1 MRILMLIS
9 QRSLH
14 SKRQIADEENEERK
28 YMRQFTSDE
37 LRRTWKQ
44 FYIERG
50 HVDVGAVSLVSDGS
64 TGVLF
69 NVAGMQPLMPYLLGQ
84 KHPLG
89 TRLCN
94 VQGCVRTN
102 DIDSVGDKS
111 HVTFFEMM
119 GSWSLGDYF
128 KKERCQWSFEL
139 LTQVFG
145 FDADHLAATVFA
157 GDENAP
163 RDEEG
168 AQYRIASGFKKENIY
183 YLPAEDNWWGLEYG
197 PCGPDSEMF
206 YVADR
211 PDCGPNCGP
220 GCHCG
225 KYTELGNDVFMQ
237 YEKHHDGSLTPLKQ
251 KNVDTGWGLERILA
265 FLNGTRDVYQID
277 LFAPVIAYIEKA
289 SGTKYEQDEKL
300 TRSMRILADHIR
312 TSVMLIGDEAKLLP
326 SNAGAGYVLRRLI
339 RRAVRHGRVLNL
351 NAENLLK
358 IAEIY
363 IDDIYAESYPL
374 LKENKEFVITELQK
388 EINRFESTVENG
400 MKEFR
405 KILEQKKKAGNT
417 EIDGKSAFYLY
428 DTFGFPIELTVELAQ
443 EEGLQVDENGFA
455 EAMEEQKQKARDN
468 QNFSAKLAVE
478 NAGLY
483 ESLDASVVSEFVGY
497 DTLTAESSI
506 AAMNTGSEWKDSLLE
521 GEEGTIITLQTPF
534 YATMG
539 GQKGDFGVI
548 RTGQGVFD
556 VQDTIKLPGG
566 RIGHI
571 GKVVSGVMNK
581 GENASLSVSALNRGN
596 TCKNHTATHL
606 LQEALREVLGD
617 HVEQSGSYQD
627 GERTRFDFSHG
638 QAMTAEEIRKVEE
651 IVNDKI
657 AEDLI
662 VETKIMSL
670 DEAKK
675 TGAMALF
682 GEKYGDTVRVVMIG
696 DFSKELCGGTHV
708 GHTGE
713 IASFKILS
721 ESGVA
726 AGIRRI
732 EAITGR
738 NVTAYYQDM
747 EEKLNVVART
757 LKTSPASLVER
768 AEHLMAEMKALQS
781 ENESLKSKAAKDALG
796 DVSNQ
801 VKEIKDVKF
810 LSASVVGVD
819 MNGLRDL
826 GDQLKT
832 KIGEGVIVLISDCD
846 GKVNMVAMATEEA
859 ISKGAHAGNL
869 IKGIAALVG
878 GGGGGRPNMAQA
890 GGKNPAGIDA
900 AIAEASKVLESQ
912 LG

>member
-1 MRILMLIS
+1 
-9 QRSLH
+9 
-14 SKRQIADEENEERK
+14 
-28 YMRQFTSDE
+28 MRQFTSNE
-37 LRRTWKQ
+37 LRKTWKQ
-44 FYIERG
+44 FYIDRG

-139 LTQVFG
+139 LTEVFG

-211 PDCGPNCGP
+211 PDCGPDCGP

-265 FLNGTRDVYQID
+265 FLNGTRDVYRID

-326 SNAGAGYVLRRLI
+326 SNVGAGYVLRRLI
-339 RRAVRHGRVLNL
+339 RRAVRHGRVLGL
-351 NAENLLK
+351 NVDNLLE
-358 IAEIY
+358 IASIY

-374 LKENKEFVITELQK
+374 LKKNKEFVITELKK

-405 KILEQKKKAGNT
+405 KILDQKKKAGSA

-428 DTFGFPIELTVELAQ
+428 DTFGFPIELTVEMAG
-443 EEGLQVDENGFA
+443 EEGLTVDEDGFA
-455 EAMEEQKQKARDN
+455 KAMEEQKQKARDN
-468 QNFSAKLAVE
+468 QNFSAKLSTD
-478 NAGLY
+478 NAALY

-497 DTLTAESSI
+497 DTLTAESGI
-506 AAMNTGSEWKDSLLE
+506 AAMNNGSEWKDVLCE
-521 GEEGTIITLQTPF
+521 GEEGTIITLKTPF

-548 RTGQGVFD
+548 RTGNGTFE
-556 VQDTIKLPGG
+556 VQDTVKLPGG

-571 GKVVSGVMNK
+571 GKVVSGTVAK
-581 GENASLSVSALNRGN
+581 GETASLSVSALNRGN

-638 QAMTAEEIRKVEE
+638 QAMTAEEIKKVEE
-651 IVNDKI
+651 IVNEKI
-657 AEDLI
+657 AEDLP

-670 DEAKK
+670 EEARK

-682 GEKYGDTVRVVMIG
+682 GEKYGDTVRVVMVG

-747 EEKLNVVART
+747 EEKMNAVAKV
-757 LKTSPASLVER
+757 LKTTPASLLER
-768 AEHLMAEMKALQS
+768 SEHLMAEMKALQS

-801 VKEIKDVKF
+801 VSEVKGVK
-810 LSASVVGVD
+810 LLATSVSGVD

-859 ISKGAHAGNL
+859 IAKGAHAGNL

-890 GGKNPAGIDA
+890 GGKNPAGIGA
-900 AIAEASKVLESQ
+900 AVAETARVLEDQ
-912 LG
+912 LK

>member
-1 MRILMLIS
+1 
-9 QRSLH
+9 
-14 SKRQIADEENEERK
+14 
-28 YMRQFTSDE
+28 MRQFTSDE
-37 LRRTWKQ
+37 LRKTWKQ

-211 PDCGPNCGP
+211 PDCGPDCGP

-237 YEKHHDGSLTPLKQ
+237 YEKHQDGSLTPLKQ

-277 LFAPVIAYIEKA
+277 LFAPVIAYVEKV

-326 SNAGAGYVLRRLI
+326 SNVGAGYVLRRLI

-351 NAENLLK
+351 KVDDLLR

-374 LKENKEFVITELQK
+374 LKANKEFVITELKK

-405 KILEQKKKAGNT
+405 KILEQKKKAGSA

-443 EEGLQVDENGFA
+443 EEGLKVDEAGFA

-468 QNFSAKLAVE
+468 QNFSAKLSTE

-483 ESLDASVVSEFVGY
+483 ESLDASIVSEFVGY
-497 DTLTAESSI
+497 DTLDAESSI
-506 AAMNTGSEWKDSLLE
+506 AAINTGSEWKDSLNE
-521 GEEGTIITLQTPF
+521 GEEGTVITFKTPF

-548 RTGQGVFD
+548 RTKQGVFD
-556 VQDTIKLPGG
+556 VLDTIKLPGG

-571 GKVVSGVMNK
+571 GKVVSGLITA
-581 GENASLSVSALNRGN
+581 GESASLSVSALNRGN

-638 QAMTAEEIRKVEE
+638 QAMTVEEIRKVEE

-657 AEDLI
+657 AEDLT

-682 GEKYGDTVRVVMIG
+682 GEKYGDTVRVVMVG

-713 IASFKILS
+713 IGSFKILS

-747 EEKLNVVART
+747 EEKLNAVAVA
-757 LKTSPASLVER
+757 LKTSPASLLER

-796 DVSNQ
+796 DVSDQ
-801 VKEIKDVKF
+801 VKEIKGVKF
-810 LSASVVGVD
+810 LSTSVAGVD

-832 KIGEGVIVLISDCD
+832 KIGEGVIVLISECD
-846 GKVNMVAMATEEA
+846 GKVNMVAMATQEA
-859 ISKGAHAGNL
+859 IDKGAHAGNL

-890 GGKNPAGIDA
+890 GGKNPAGISA
-900 AIAEASKVLESQ
+900 AIAEASKVLDSQ

>member
-1 MRILMLIS
+1 M
-9 QRSLH
+9 
-14 SKRQIADEENEERK
+14 K
-28 YMRQFTSDE
+28 QFTSDE
-37 LRRTWKQ
+37 LRNAWKQ

-69 NVAGMQPLMPYLLGQ
+69 NVAGMQPLMPYLLGK

-102 DIDSVGDKS
+102 DIDSVGDRS
-111 HVTFFEMM
+111 HVTFFEML

-145 FDADHLAATVFA
+145 FDADHLAATVFE

-168 AQYRIASGFKKENIY
+168 AKYRIASGFKKENIY

-206 YVADR
+206 YIADR
-211 PDCGPNCGP
+211 PDCGPDCGP
-220 GCHCG
+220 GCGCG

-237 YEKHHDGSLTPLKQ
+237 YEKHHDGHLTPLKQ

-265 FLNGTRDVYQID
+265 FLNGTRDVYRID
-277 LFAPVIAYIEKA
+277 LFAPVIAYIEQA
-289 SGTKYEQDEKL
+289 SGTKYEEDEKL

-339 RRAVRHGRVLNL
+339 RRAVRHGRVLGL
-351 NAENLLK
+351 STQNLLH
-358 IAEIY
+358 IAEMY
-363 IDDIYAESYPL
+363 IDTIYAESYPL
-374 LKENKEFVITELQK
+374 LKKNKEFVLTELKK
-388 EINRFESTVENG
+388 EIDRFESTVENG
-400 MKEFR
+400 MKEFK
-405 KILEQKKKAGNT
+405 KILEQKKEADSGQ
-417 EIDGKSAFYLY
+417 IDGKSAFYLY
-428 DTFGFPIELTVELAQ
+428 DTFGFPIELTVELAG
-443 EEGLQVDENGFA
+443 EEGLSVDEDGFA
-455 EAMEEQKQKARDN
+455 KAMEEQKQKARDN
-468 QNFSAKLAVE
+468 QNFSTRLSAD
-478 NAGLY
+478 NGLY
-483 ESLDASVVSEFVGY
+483 EKLDAGIVSEFIGY
-497 DTLTAESSI
+497 DTLKAEETI
-506 AAMNTGSEWKDSLLE
+506 AAVNNGSEWKDSLKE
-521 GEEGTIITLQTPF
+521 GEEGTVITAKTPF

-548 RTGQGVFD
+548 VTKNGTFD
-556 VQDTIKLPGG
+556 VQETVKLPGG

-571 GKVVSGVMNK
+571 GKVVSGSIAK
-581 GENASLSVSALNRGN
+581 GETATLEVSALNRSN
-596 TCKNHTATHL
+596 TCRNHTATHL

-638 QAMTAEEIRKVEE
+638 QAMTAEEIKKVEA
-651 IVNDKI
+651 IVNEKI
-657 AEDLI
+657 AEDLP
-662 VETKIMSL
+662 VETKVMSL
-670 DEAKK
+670 EEAKK

-696 DFSKELCGGTHV
+696 DFSRELCGGTHV
-708 GHTGE
+708 GHTGD

-732 EAITGR
+732 EALTGR
-738 NVTAYYQDM
+738 NVTAYYQEM
-747 EEKLNVVART
+747 EEKLAETARI
-757 LKTSPASLVER
+757 LKTTPASLTER
-768 AEHLMAEMKALQS
+768 AEHLMAELKALQS
-781 ENESLKSKAAKDALG
+781 ENESLKSKAAKEALG
-796 DVSNQ
+796 DVMDQ
-801 VKEIKDVKF
+801 VVEVNGVK
-810 LSASVVGVD
+810 LLATKVSGVD
-819 MNGLRDL
+819 MNGLREL
-826 GDQLKT
+826 GDQLKA
-832 KIGEGVIVLISDCD
+832 KIAEGVVVLMSDLD
-846 GKVNMVAMATEEA
+846 GKVNMVAMATDGA
-859 ISKGAHAGNL
+859 MKKGAHAGNL

-890 GGKNPAGIDA
+890 GGKNPAGIDE
-900 AIAEASKVLESQ
+900 AIKKSAEVLKEQ
-912 LG
+912 IK

>member
-1 MRILMLIS
+1 
-9 QRSLH
+9 
-14 SKRQIADEENEERK
+14 
-28 YMRQFTSDE
+28 MRQFTSDE
-37 LRRTWKQ
+37 LRKTWKQ
-44 FYIERG
+44 FYIDRG

-64 TGVLF
+64 TGVMF

-211 PDCGPNCGP
+211 PDCGPDCGP

-237 YEKHHDGSLTPLKQ
+237 YEKHHDGHLTPLKQ

-265 FLNGTRDVYQID
+265 FLNGTRDVYRID
-277 LFAPVIAYIEKA
+277 LFAPVIAYIEKV
-289 SGTKYEQDEKL
+289 SGTKYEEDEKL

-326 SNAGAGYVLRRLI
+326 SNVGAGYVLRRLI
-339 RRAVRHGRVLNL
+339 RRAVRHGRMLNL
-351 NAENLLK
+351 KTEDLLT
-358 IAEIY
+358 IAQMY

-374 LKENKEFVITELQK
+374 LVKNKEFVLSELKK
-388 EINRFESTVENG
+388 EIDRFESTLENG
-400 MKEFR
+400 MKEFK
-405 KILEQKKKAGNT
+405 KILEQKKEEKSV

-428 DTFGFPIELTVELAQ
+428 DTFGFPLELTVELAQ
-443 EEGLQVDENGFA
+443 EEGLKVDEEGFA
-455 EAMEEQKQKARDN
+455 RAMEEQKQKARDN
-468 QNFSAKLAVE
+468 QSFSARLSTETA
-478 NAGLY
+478 LY
-483 ESLDASVVSEFVGY
+483 DELDESLVSEFTGY
-497 DTLTAESSI
+497 DTLQAESSVAAI
-506 AAMNTGSEWKDSLLE
+506 ASDGKWQDVLSE
-521 GEEGTIITLQTPF
+521 GQEGTIITVKTPF

-548 RTGQGVFD
+548 KTADGTFEVI
-556 VQDTIKLPGG
+556 DTVKVPGG

-571 GKVVSGVMNK
+571 GKVVSGTIK
-581 GENASLSVSALNRGN
+581 KDAKADLSVSSLNRGN

-638 QAMTAEEIRKVEE
+638 QAMTTEELKKVEE
-651 IVNDKI
+651 IVNAKI
-657 AEDLI
+657 AEDLP
-662 VETKIMSL
+662 VETKVMSL
-670 DEAKK
+670 EEAKK

-696 DFSKELCGGTHV
+696 DFSRELCGGTHV

-726 AGIRRI
+726 AGVRRI
-732 EAITGR
+732 EAITGN
-738 NVTAYYQDM
+738 NVTAYYQEM
-747 EEKLNVVART
+747 EERLNAVARV
-757 LKTSPASLVER
+757 LKTSPATLFDR
-768 AEHLMAEMKALQS
+768 AEHLMAEMKVLQS

-796 DVSNQ
+796 DVMNQ
-801 VKEIKDVKF
+801 VKEVKGVK
-810 LSASVVGVD
+810 LLAASVAGVD

-826 GDQLKT
+826 GDQLKA

-846 GKVNMVAMATEEA
+846 GKVNMVAMATQGA
-859 ISKGAHAGNL
+859 MDKGAHAGNL

-890 GGKNPAGIDA
+890 GGKNPAGIPD
-900 AIAEASKVLESQ
+900 AIAKCEEVLAAQ
-912 LG
+912 V

>member
-1 MRILMLIS
+1 M
-9 QRSLH
+9 
-14 SKRQIADEENEERK
+14 K
-28 YMRQFTSDE
+28 QFTSDE
-37 LRRTWKQ
+37 LRNAWKQ

-69 NVAGMQPLMPYLLGQ
+69 NVAGMQPLMPYLLGK

-102 DIDSVGDKS
+102 DIDSVGDRS
-111 HVTFFEMM
+111 HVTFFEML

-145 FDADHLAATVFA
+145 FDADHLAATVFE

-168 AQYRIASGFKKENIY
+168 AKYRIASGFKKENIY

-206 YVADR
+206 YIADR
-211 PDCGPNCGP
+211 PDCGPDCGP
-220 GCHCG
+220 GCDCG

-237 YEKHHDGSLTPLKQ
+237 YEKHHDGHLTPLKQ

-265 FLNGTRDVYQID
+265 FLNGTRDVYRID
-277 LFAPVIAYIEKA
+277 LFAPVIAYIEQA
-289 SGTKYEQDEKL
+289 SGTKYEEDEKL
-300 TRSMRILADHIR
+300 TRSMRILADHLR

-339 RRAVRHGRVLNL
+339 RRAVRHGRVLGL
-351 NAENLLK
+351 STQNLLH
-358 IAEIY
+358 IAEMY
-363 IDDIYAESYPL
+363 IDTIYAESYPL
-374 LKENKEFVITELQK
+374 LKKNKEFVLTELKK
-388 EINRFESTVENG
+388 EIDRFESTVENG
-400 MKEFR
+400 MKEFK
-405 KILEQKKKAGNT
+405 KILEQKKEADSDQ
-417 EIDGKSAFYLY
+417 IDGKSAFYLY
-428 DTFGFPIELTVELAQ
+428 DTFGFPIELTVELAG
-443 EEGLQVDENGFA
+443 EEGLSVDEDGFA
-455 EAMEEQKQKARDN
+455 KAMEEQKQKARDN
-468 QNFSAKLAVE
+468 QNFSTRLSAD
-478 NAGLY
+478 NGLY
-483 ESLDASVVSEFVGY
+483 EKLNAGIVSEFIGY
-497 DTLTAESSI
+497 DTLKAEETI
-506 AAMNTGSEWKDSLLE
+506 AAVNDGSEWKDSLKE
-521 GEEGTIITLQTPF
+521 GEEGTVITAKTPF

-548 RTGQGVFD
+548 VTKNGTFD
-556 VQDTIKLPGG
+556 VQETVKLPGG

-571 GKVVSGVMNK
+571 GKVVSGSIAK
-581 GENASLSVSALNRGN
+581 GETATLEVSALNRSN
-596 TCKNHTATHL
+596 TCRNHTATHL

-638 QAMTAEEIRKVEE
+638 QAMTAEEIKKVET
-651 IVNDKI
+651 IVNEKI
-657 AEDLI
+657 AEDLP
-662 VETKIMSL
+662 VETKVMSL
-670 DEAKK
+670 EEAKK

-696 DFSKELCGGTHV
+696 DFSRELCGGTHV
-708 GHTGE
+708 GHTGD

-732 EAITGR
+732 EALTGR
-738 NVTAYYQDM
+738 NVTAYYQEM
-747 EEKLNVVART
+747 EEKLAETARI
-757 LKTSPASLVER
+757 LKTTPASLTER
-768 AEHLMAEMKALQS
+768 AEHLMAELKALQS
-781 ENESLKSKAAKDALG
+781 ENESLKSKAAKEALG
-796 DVSNQ
+796 DVMDQ
-801 VKEIKDVKF
+801 VVEVNGVK
-810 LSASVVGVD
+810 LLATKVSGVD
-819 MNGLRDL
+819 MNGLREL

-832 KIGEGVIVLISDCD
+832 KIAEGVVVLMSDLD
-846 GKVNMVAMATEEA
+846 GKVNMVAMATDGA
-859 ISKGAHAGNL
+859 MKKGAHAGNL

-890 GGKNPAGIDA
+890 GGKNPAGIDE
-900 AIAEASKVLESQ
+900 AIKKSAEVLKEQ
-912 LG
+912 IK

>member
-1 MRILMLIS
+1 M
-9 QRSLH
+9 
-14 SKRQIADEENEERK
+14 K
-28 YMRQFTSDE
+28 QFTSDE
-37 LRRTWKQ
+37 LRNAWKQ

-69 NVAGMQPLMPYLLGQ
+69 NVAGMQPLMPYLLGK

-102 DIDSVGDKS
+102 DIDSVGDRS
-111 HVTFFEMM
+111 HVTFFEML

-145 FDADHLAATVFA
+145 FDADHLAATVFE

-168 AQYRIASGFKKENIY
+168 AKYRIASGFKKENIY

-206 YVADR
+206 YIADR
-211 PDCGPNCGP
+211 PDCGPDCGP
-220 GCHCG
+220 GCDCG

-237 YEKHHDGSLTPLKQ
+237 YEKHHDGHLTPLKQ

-265 FLNGTRDVYQID
+265 FLNGTRDVYRID
-277 LFAPVIAYIEKA
+277 LFAPVIAYIEQA
-289 SGTKYEQDEKL
+289 SGTKYEEDEKL
-300 TRSMRILADHIR
+300 TKSMRILADHIR

-339 RRAVRHGRVLNL
+339 RRAVRHGRVLGL
-351 NAENLLK
+351 STQNLLH
-358 IAEIY
+358 IAEMY
-363 IDDIYAESYPL
+363 IDTIYAESYPL
-374 LKENKEFVITELQK
+374 LKKNKEFVLTELKK
-388 EINRFESTVENG
+388 EIDRFESTVENG
-400 MKEFR
+400 MKEFK
-405 KILEQKKKAGNT
+405 KILEQKKEADSDQ
-417 EIDGKSAFYLY
+417 IDGKSAFYLY
-428 DTFGFPIELTVELAQ
+428 DTFGFPIELTVELAG
-443 EEGLQVDENGFA
+443 EEGLSVDEDGFA
-455 EAMEEQKQKARDN
+455 KAMEEQKQKARDN
-468 QNFSAKLAVE
+468 QNFSARLSAD
-478 NAGLY
+478 NGLY
-483 ESLDASVVSEFVGY
+483 EKLDAGIVSEFIGY
-497 DTLTAESSI
+497 DTLKAEETI
-506 AAMNTGSEWKDSLLE
+506 AAVNNGSEWKDSLKE
-521 GEEGTIITLQTPF
+521 GEEGTVITAKTPF

-548 RTGQGVFD
+548 VTKNGTFD
-556 VQDTIKLPGG
+556 VQETVKLPGG

-571 GKVVSGVMNK
+571 GKVVSGSIAK
-581 GENASLSVSALNRGN
+581 GETATLEVSALNRSN
-596 TCKNHTATHL
+596 TCRNHTATHL

-638 QAMTAEEIRKVEE
+638 QAMTAEEIKKVEA
-651 IVNDKI
+651 IVNEKI
-657 AEDLI
+657 AEDLP
-662 VETKIMSL
+662 VETKVMSL
-670 DEAKK
+670 EEAKK

-696 DFSKELCGGTHV
+696 DFSRELCGGTHV
-708 GHTGE
+708 GHTGD

-732 EAITGR
+732 EALTGR
-738 NVTAYYQDM
+738 NVTAYYQEM
-747 EEKLNVVART
+747 EEKLAETARI
-757 LKTSPASLVER
+757 LKTTPASLTER
-768 AEHLMAEMKALQS
+768 AEHLMAELKALQS
-781 ENESLKSKAAKDALG
+781 ENESLKSKAAKEALG
-796 DVSNQ
+796 DVMDQ
-801 VKEIKDVKF
+801 VVEVNGVK
-810 LSASVVGVD
+810 LLATKVSGVD
-819 MNGLRDL
+819 MNGLREL
-826 GDQLKT
+826 GDQLKS
-832 KIGEGVIVLISDCD
+832 KITEGIVVLMSDLD
-846 GKVNMVAMATEEA
+846 GKVNMVAMATDGA
-859 ISKGAHAGNL
+859 MKKGAHAGNL

-890 GGKNPAGIDA
+890 GGKNPAGIDE
-900 AIAEASKVLESQ
+900 AIKKSAEVLKEQ
-912 LG
+912 IK

>member
-1 MRILMLIS
+1 M
-9 QRSLH
+9 
-14 SKRQIADEENEERK
+14 K
-28 YMRQFTSDE
+28 QFTSDE
-37 LRRTWKQ
+37 LRNAWKQ

-69 NVAGMQPLMPYLLGQ
+69 NVAGMQPLMPYLLGK

-102 DIDSVGDKS
+102 DIDSVGDRS
-111 HVTFFEMM
+111 HVTFFEML

-145 FDADHLAATVFA
+145 FDADHLAATVFE

-168 AQYRIASGFKKENIY
+168 AKYRIASGFKKENIY

-206 YVADR
+206 YIADR
-211 PDCGPNCGP
+211 PDCGPDCGP
-220 GCHCG
+220 GCDCG

-237 YEKHHDGSLTPLKQ
+237 YEKHHDGHLTPLKQ

-265 FLNGTRDVYQID
+265 FLNGTRDVYRID
-277 LFAPVIAYIEKA
+277 LFAPVIAYIEQA
-289 SGTKYEQDEKL
+289 SGTKYEEDEKL

-339 RRAVRHGRVLNL
+339 RRAVRHGRVLGL
-351 NAENLLK
+351 STQNLLH
-358 IAEIY
+358 IAEMY
-363 IDDIYAESYPL
+363 IDTIYAESYPL
-374 LKENKEFVITELQK
+374 LKKNKEFVLTELKK
-388 EINRFESTVENG
+388 EIDRFESTVENG
-400 MKEFR
+400 MKEFK
-405 KILEQKKKAGNT
+405 KILEQKKEADSGQ
-417 EIDGKSAFYLY
+417 IDGKSAFYLY
-428 DTFGFPIELTVELAQ
+428 DTFGFPIELTVELAG
-443 EEGLQVDENGFA
+443 EEGLSVDEDGFA
-455 EAMEEQKQKARDN
+455 KAMEEQKQKARDN
-468 QNFSAKLAVE
+468 QNFSTRLSAD
-478 NAGLY
+478 NGLY
-483 ESLDASVVSEFVGY
+483 EKLDAGIVSEFIGY
-497 DTLTAESSI
+497 DTLKAEETI
-506 AAMNTGSEWKDSLLE
+506 AAVNNGSEWMDSLKE
-521 GEEGTIITLQTPF
+521 GEEGTVITAKTPF

-548 RTGQGVFD
+548 VTKNGTFD
-556 VQDTIKLPGG
+556 VQETVKLPGG

-571 GKVVSGVMNK
+571 GKVVSGSIAK
-581 GENASLSVSALNRGN
+581 GETATLEVSALNRSN
-596 TCKNHTATHL
+596 TCRNHTATHL

-638 QAMTAEEIRKVEE
+638 QAMTAEEIKKVEA
-651 IVNDKI
+651 IVNEKI
-657 AEDLI
+657 AEDLP
-662 VETKIMSL
+662 VETKVMSL
-670 DEAKK
+670 EEAKK

-696 DFSKELCGGTHV
+696 DFSRELCGGTHV
-708 GHTGE
+708 GHTGD

-732 EAITGR
+732 EALTGR
-738 NVTAYYQDM
+738 NVTAYYQEM
-747 EEKLNVVART
+747 EEKLAETARI
-757 LKTSPASLVER
+757 LKTTPASLTER
-768 AEHLMAEMKALQS
+768 AEHLMAELKALQS
-781 ENESLKSKAAKDALG
+781 ENESLKSKAAKEALG
-796 DVSNQ
+796 DVMDQ
-801 VKEIKDVKF
+801 VVEVNGVK
-810 LSASVVGVD
+810 LLATKVSGVD
-819 MNGLRDL
+819 MNGLREL
-826 GDQLKT
+826 GDQLKA
-832 KIGEGVIVLISDCD
+832 KIAEGVVVLMSDLD
-846 GKVNMVAMATEEA
+846 GKVNMVAMATDGA
-859 ISKGAHAGNL
+859 MKKGAHAGNL

-890 GGKNPAGIDA
+890 GGKNPAGIDE
-900 AIAEASKVLESQ
+900 AIKKSAEVLKEQ
-912 LG
+912 IK

>member
-1 MRILMLIS
+1 
-9 QRSLH
+9 
-14 SKRQIADEENEERK
+14 
-28 YMRQFTSDE
+28 MRQFTSDE
-37 LRRTWKQ
+37 LRKTWKQ

-69 NVAGMQPLMPYLLGQ
+69 NVAGMQPLMPYLLGK

-128 KKERCQWSFEL
+128 KEERCKWSFEL

-168 AQYRIASGFKKENIY
+168 AQFRIASGFKKENIY

-206 YVADR
+206 YIADR

-220 GCHCG
+220 GCSCG

-237 YEKHHDGSLTPLKQ
+237 YEKHHDGSLTPLQQ

-265 FLNGTRDVYQID
+265 FLNGTRDVYRID

-289 SGTKYEQDEKL
+289 SGTKYEQDENL

-312 TSVMLIGDEAKLLP
+312 TSVMLIGDEARLLP
-326 SNAGAGYVLRRLI
+326 SNVGAGYVLRRLI
-339 RRAVRHGRVLNL
+339 RRAVRHGRVLGL
-351 NAENLLK
+351 TVEH
-358 IAEIY
+358 IIQTAEIF
-363 IDDIYAESYPL
+363 IDDIYAESYPR
-374 LKENKEFVITELQK
+374 LKENKEFVLTELK
-388 EINRFESTVENG
+388 REINRFESTLENG

-405 KILEQKKKAGNT
+405 KILEQKKQAGAD

-428 DTFGFPIELTVELAQ
+428 DTFGFPIELTVEMAQ
-443 EEGLQVDENGFA
+443 EEGVRVDEEGFLQ
-455 EAMEEQKQKARDN
+455 AMEEQKQKAREN
-468 QNFSAKLAVE
+468 QNFEAKLSVGDA
-478 NAGLY
+478 ALY

-497 DTLTAESSI
+497 DSLTAQSAI
-506 AAMNTGSEWKDSLLE
+506 AAIGSGTEWKDVLRE
-521 GEEGTIITLQTPF
+521 GEEGTIITGKTPF

-539 GQKGDFGVI
+539 GQCGD
-548 RTGQGVFD
+548 TGIITCGDSEFAVE
-556 VQDTIKLPGG
+556 DTVKLPGD
-566 RIGHI
+566 RIGHV
-571 GKVVSGVMNK
+571 GKVTKGSLKTGDTVVLQVSEAK
-581 GENASLSVSALNRGN
+581 RGD
-596 TCKNHTATHL
+596 TCKNHSATHL
-606 LQEALREVLGD
+606 LQKALRMVLGD
-617 HVEQSGSYQD
+617 HVEQAGSFVNGD
-627 GERTRFDFSHG
+627 RLRFDFSHSS
-638 QAMTAEEIRKVEE
+638 AMTKEELEKTER
-651 IVNDKI
+651 IVNEQI
-657 AEDLI
+657 GLSLPVVTEVMSIED
-662 VETKIMSL
+662 
-670 DEAKK
+670 AKK

-682 GEKYGDTVRVVMIG
+682 GEKYGETVRVVRMG
-696 DFSKELCGGTHV
+696 DFSTELCGGTHV
-708 GHTGE
+708 GNTGE
-713 IASFKILS
+713 VRLFKILS

-726 AGIRRI
+726 AGVRRI
-732 EAITGR
+732 EAL
-738 NVTAYYQDM
+738 TANGVMEYYAKM
-747 EEKLNVVART
+747 EQELTEAASIVKTAPTELLAR
-757 LKTSPASLVER
+757 LS
-768 AEHLMAEMKALQS
+768 HLMAELKALHS

-796 DVSNQ
+796 DVMDQ
-801 VKEIKDVKF
+801 VQEVKGVK
-810 LSASVVGVD
+810 LLAAKVAGVD
-819 MNGLRDL
+819 MNGLREL
-826 GDQLKT
+826 GDQLKE
-832 KIGEGVIVLISDCD
+832 KLIDGVVVLLSEKE
-846 GKVNMVAMATEEA
+846 GKVNLIAMATDGA
-859 ISKGAHAGNL
+859 MAKGAHAGNL
-869 IKGIAALVG
+869 IKGIAGIVG

-890 GGKNPAGIDA
+890 GGKNPAGMDE
-900 AIAEASKVLESQ
+900 AIAACASVLEGQ

>member
-1 MRILMLIS
+1 M
-9 QRSLH
+9 
-14 SKRQIADEENEERK
+14 K
-28 YMRQFTSDE
+28 QFTSNE
-37 LRRTWKQ
+37 LRNAWKQ

-69 NVAGMQPLMPYLLGQ
+69 NVAGMQPLMPYLLGK

-102 DIDSVGDKS
+102 DIDSVGDRS
-111 HVTFFEMM
+111 HVTFFEML

-145 FDADHLAATVFA
+145 FDADHLAATVFE

-168 AQYRIASGFKKENIY
+168 AKYRIASGFKKENIY

-206 YVADR
+206 YIADR
-211 PDCGPNCGP
+211 PDCGPDCGP
-220 GCHCG
+220 GCDCG

-237 YEKHHDGSLTPLKQ
+237 YEKHHDGHLTPLKQ

-265 FLNGTRDVYQID
+265 FLNGTRDVYRID
-277 LFAPVIAYIEKA
+277 LFAPVIAYIEQA
-289 SGTKYEQDEKL
+289 SGTKYEEDEKL

-339 RRAVRHGRVLNL
+339 RRAVRHGRVLGL
-351 NAENLLK
+351 STQNLLH
-358 IAEIY
+358 IAEMY
-363 IDDIYAESYPL
+363 IDTIYAESYPL
-374 LKENKEFVITELQK
+374 LKKNKEFVLTELKK
-388 EINRFESTVENG
+388 EIDRFESTVENG
-400 MKEFR
+400 MKEFK
-405 KILEQKKKAGNT
+405 KILEQKKEADSGQ
-417 EIDGKSAFYLY
+417 IDGKSAFYLY
-428 DTFGFPIELTVELAQ
+428 DTFGFPIELTVELAG
-443 EEGLQVDENGFA
+443 EEGLSVDEDGFA
-455 EAMEEQKQKARDN
+455 KAMEEQKQKARDN
-468 QNFSAKLAVE
+468 QNFSTRLSAD
-478 NAGLY
+478 NGLY
-483 ESLDASVVSEFVGY
+483 EKLDAGIVSEFIGY
-497 DTLTAESSI
+497 DTLKAEETI
-506 AAMNTGSEWKDSLLE
+506 AAVNNGSEWKDSLKE
-521 GEEGTIITLQTPF
+521 GEEGTVITAKTPF

-548 RTGQGVFD
+548 VTKNGIFD
-556 VQDTIKLPGG
+556 VQETVKLPGG

-571 GKVVSGVMNK
+571 GKVVSGSIAK
-581 GENASLSVSALNRGN
+581 GETATLEVSALNRSN
-596 TCKNHTATHL
+596 TCRNHTATHL

-638 QAMTAEEIRKVEE
+638 QAMTAEEIKKVEA
-651 IVNDKI
+651 IVNEKI
-657 AEDLI
+657 AEDLP
-662 VETKIMSL
+662 VETKVMSL
-670 DEAKK
+670 EEAKK

-696 DFSKELCGGTHV
+696 DFSRELCGGTHV
-708 GHTGE
+708 GHTGD

-732 EAITGR
+732 EALTGR
-738 NVTAYYQDM
+738 NVTAYYQEM
-747 EEKLNVVART
+747 EEKLAETARI
-757 LKTSPASLVER
+757 LKTTPASLTER
-768 AEHLMAEMKALQS
+768 AEHLMAELKALQS
-781 ENESLKSKAAKDALG
+781 ENESLKSKAAKEALG
-796 DVSNQ
+796 DVMDQ
-801 VKEIKDVKF
+801 VVEVNGVK
-810 LSASVVGVD
+810 LLATKVSGVD
-819 MNGLRDL
+819 MNGLREL
-826 GDQLKT
+826 GDQLKS
-832 KIGEGVIVLISDCD
+832 KIAEGVVVLMSDLD
-846 GKVNMVAMATEEA
+846 GKVNMVAMATDGA
-859 ISKGAHAGNL
+859 MKKGAHAGNL

-890 GGKNPAGIDA
+890 GGKNPTGIDE
-900 AIAEASKVLESQ
+900 AITKSAEVLKEQ
-912 LG
+912 IK

>member
-1 MRILMLIS
+1 
-9 QRSLH
+9 
-14 SKRQIADEENEERK
+14 
-28 YMRQFTSDE
+28 MRQFTSDE
-37 LRRTWKQ
+37 LRKTWKQ
-44 FYIERG
+44 FYIDRG

-64 TGVLF
+64 TGVMF

-211 PDCGPNCGP
+211 PDCGPDCGP

-237 YEKHHDGSLTPLKQ
+237 YEKHHDGHLTPLKQ

-265 FLNGTRDVYQID
+265 FLNGTRDVYRID
-277 LFAPVIAYIEKA
+277 LFAPVIAYIEKV
-289 SGTKYEQDEKL
+289 SGTKYEEDEKL

-326 SNAGAGYVLRRLI
+326 SNVGAGYVLRRLI
-339 RRAVRHGRVLNL
+339 RRAVRHGRMLNL
-351 NAENLLK
+351 KTEDLLT
-358 IAEIY
+358 IAQMY

-374 LKENKEFVITELQK
+374 LVKNKEFVLSELKK
-388 EINRFESTVENG
+388 EIDRFESTLENG
-400 MKEFR
+400 MKEFK
-405 KILEQKKKAGNT
+405 KILEQKKEEKSV

-428 DTFGFPIELTVELAQ
+428 DTFGFPLELTVELAQ
-443 EEGLQVDENGFA
+443 EEGLKVDEEGF
-455 EAMEEQKQKARDN
+455 ERAMEEQKQKARDN
-468 QNFSAKLAVE
+468 QSFSARLSTDTA
-478 NAGLY
+478 LY
-483 ESLDASVVSEFVGY
+483 DELDESLVSEFTGY
-497 DTLTAESSI
+497 DTLQAESSVAAI
-506 AAMNTGSEWKDSLLE
+506 ASDGKWQDVLSE
-521 GEEGTIITLQTPF
+521 GQEGTIITVKTPF

-548 RTGQGVFD
+548 KTADGTFEVT
-556 VQDTIKLPGG
+556 DTVKVSGG

-571 GKVVSGVMNK
+571 GKVVSGTIK
-581 GENASLSVSALNRGN
+581 KDAKADLSVSSLNRGN

-638 QAMTAEEIRKVEE
+638 QAMTTEELKKVEK
-651 IVNDKI
+651 IVNAKI
-657 AEDLI
+657 AEDLP
-662 VETKIMSL
+662 VETKVMSL
-670 DEAKK
+670 EEAKK

-682 GEKYGDTVRVVMIG
+682 GEKYGDTVRVVLIG
-696 DFSKELCGGTHV
+696 DFSRELCGGTHV

-726 AGIRRI
+726 AGVRRI
-732 EAITGR
+732 EAITGN
-738 NVTAYYQDM
+738 NVTAYYQEM
-747 EEKLNVVART
+747 EERLNAVARV
-757 LKTSPASLVER
+757 LKTSPATLLDR
-768 AEHLMAEMKALQS
+768 AEHLMAEMKVLQS

-796 DVSNQ
+796 DVMNQ
-801 VKEIKDVKF
+801 VKEVKGVK
-810 LSASVVGVD
+810 LLAASVAGVD

-826 GDQLKT
+826 GDQLKA

-846 GKVNMVAMATEEA
+846 GKVNMVAMATQGA
-859 ISKGAHAGNL
+859 MDKGAHAGNL

-890 GGKNPAGIDA
+890 GGKNPAGIPD
-900 AIAEASKVLESQ
+900 AIAKCEEVLAAQ
-912 LG
+912 V

>member
-1 MRILMLIS
+1 
-9 QRSLH
+9 
-14 SKRQIADEENEERK
+14 
-28 YMRQFTSDE
+28 MRQFTSNE
-37 LRRTWKQ
+37 LRKTWKQ
-44 FYIERG
+44 FYIDRG

-139 LTQVFG
+139 LTEVFG

-211 PDCGPNCGP
+211 PDCGPDCGP

-265 FLNGTRDVYQID
+265 FLNGTRDVYRID

-326 SNAGAGYVLRRLI
+326 SNVGAGYVLRRLI
-339 RRAVRHGRVLNL
+339 RRAVRHGRVLGL
-351 NAENLLK
+351 NVDNLLE
-358 IAEIY
+358 IASIY

-374 LKENKEFVITELQK
+374 LKKNKEFVITELKK

-405 KILEQKKKAGNT
+405 KILDQKKKAGSA

-428 DTFGFPIELTVELAQ
+428 DTFGFPIELTVEMAG
-443 EEGLQVDENGFA
+443 EEGLTVDEDGFA
-455 EAMEEQKQKARDN
+455 KAMEEQKQKARDN
-468 QNFSAKLAVE
+468 QNFSAKLSTD
-478 NAGLY
+478 NAALY

-497 DTLTAESSI
+497 DTLTAESGI
-506 AAMNTGSEWKDSLLE
+506 AAMNNGSEWKDVLCE
-521 GEEGTIITLQTPF
+521 GEEGTIITLKTPF

-548 RTGQGVFD
+548 RTGNGTFE
-556 VQDTIKLPGG
+556 VQDTVKLPGG

-571 GKVVSGVMNK
+571 GKVVSGTVAK
-581 GENASLSVSALNRGN
+581 GETASLSVSALNRGN

-638 QAMTAEEIRKVEE
+638 QAMTAEEIKKVEE
-651 IVNDKI
+651 IVNEKI
-657 AEDLI
+657 AEDLP

-670 DEAKK
+670 EEARK

-682 GEKYGDTVRVVMIG
+682 GEKYGDTVRVVMVG

-747 EEKLNVVART
+747 EEKMNAVAKV
-757 LKTSPASLVER
+757 LKTTPASLLER
-768 AEHLMAEMKALQS
+768 SEHLMAEMKALQS

-801 VKEIKDVKF
+801 VSEVKGVK
-810 LSASVVGVD
+810 LLATSVSGVD

-859 ISKGAHAGNL
+859 IAKGAHAGNL

-878 GGGGGRPNMAQA
+878 GGGGGRPGMAQA
-890 GGKNPAGIDA
+890 GGKNPAGIGA
-900 AIAEASKVLESQ
+900 AVAETTKVLEDQ
-912 LG
+912 LK

>member
-1 MRILMLIS
+1 M
-9 QRSLH
+9 
-14 SKRQIADEENEERK
+14 K
-28 YMRQFTSDE
+28 QFTSNE
-37 LRRTWKQ
+37 LRNAWKQ

-69 NVAGMQPLMPYLLGQ
+69 NVAGMQPLMPYLLGK

-102 DIDSVGDKS
+102 DIDSVGDRS
-111 HVTFFEMM
+111 HVTFFEML

-145 FDADHLAATVFA
+145 FDADHLAATVFE

-168 AQYRIASGFKKENIY
+168 AKYRIASGFKKENIY

-206 YVADR
+206 YIADR
-211 PDCGPNCGP
+211 PDCGPDCGP
-220 GCHCG
+220 GCDCG

-237 YEKHHDGSLTPLKQ
+237 YEKHHDGHLTPLKQ

-265 FLNGTRDVYQID
+265 FLNGTRDVYRID
-277 LFAPVIAYIEKA
+277 LFAPVIAYIEQA
-289 SGTKYEQDEKL
+289 SGTKYEEDEKL

-339 RRAVRHGRVLNL
+339 RRAVRHGRVLGL
-351 NAENLLK
+351 STQNLLH
-358 IAEIY
+358 IAEMY
-363 IDDIYAESYPL
+363 IDTIYAESYPL
-374 LKENKEFVITELQK
+374 LKKNKEFVLTELKK
-388 EINRFESTVENG
+388 EIDRFESTVENG
-400 MKEFR
+400 MKEFK
-405 KILEQKKKAGNT
+405 KILEQKKEADSGQ
-417 EIDGKSAFYLY
+417 IDGKSAFYLY
-428 DTFGFPIELTVELAQ
+428 DTFGFPIELTVELAG
-443 EEGLQVDENGFA
+443 EEGLSVDEDGFA
-455 EAMEEQKQKARDN
+455 KAMEEQKQKARDN
-468 QNFSAKLAVE
+468 QNFSTRLSAD
-478 NAGLY
+478 NGLY
-483 ESLDASVVSEFVGY
+483 EKLDAGIVSEFIGY
-497 DTLTAESSI
+497 DTLKAEETI
-506 AAMNTGSEWKDSLLE
+506 AAVNNGSEWKDSLKE
-521 GEEGTIITLQTPF
+521 GEEGTVITAKTPF

-548 RTGQGVFD
+548 VTKNGTFD
-556 VQDTIKLPGG
+556 VQETVKLPGG

-571 GKVVSGVMNK
+571 GKVVSGSIAK
-581 GENASLSVSALNRGN
+581 GETATLEVSALNRSN
-596 TCKNHTATHL
+596 TCRNHTATHL

-638 QAMTAEEIRKVEE
+638 QAMTAEEIKKVEA
-651 IVNDKI
+651 IVNEKI
-657 AEDLI
+657 AEDLP
-662 VETKIMSL
+662 VETKVMSL
-670 DEAKK
+670 EEAKK

-696 DFSKELCGGTHV
+696 DFSRELCGGTHV
-708 GHTGE
+708 GHTGD

-732 EAITGR
+732 EALTGR
-738 NVTAYYQDM
+738 NVTAYYQEM
-747 EEKLNVVART
+747 EEKLAETARI
-757 LKTSPASLVER
+757 LKTTPASLTER
-768 AEHLMAEMKALQS
+768 AEHLMAELKALQS
-781 ENESLKSKAAKDALG
+781 ENDSLKSKAAKEALG
-796 DVSNQ
+796 DVMDQ
-801 VKEIKDVKF
+801 VVEVNGVK
-810 LSASVVGVD
+810 LLATKVSGVD
-819 MNGLRDL
+819 MNGLREL
-826 GDQLKT
+826 GDQLKA
-832 KIGEGVIVLISDCD
+832 KIAEGVVVLMSDLD
-846 GKVNMVAMATEEA
+846 GKVNMVAMATDGA
-859 ISKGAHAGNL
+859 MKKGAHAGNL

-890 GGKNPAGIDA
+890 GGKNPAGIDE
-900 AIAEASKVLESQ
+900 AIKKSAEVLKEQ
-912 LG
+912 IK

>member
-1 MRILMLIS
+1 
-9 QRSLH
+9 
-14 SKRQIADEENEERK
+14 
-28 YMRQFTSDE
+28 MRQFTSDE
-37 LRRTWKQ
+37 LRKTWKE

-64 TGVLF
+64 TGVMF

-128 KKERCQWSFEL
+128 KKERCQWSYEL

-168 AQYRIASGFKKENIY
+168 AQYRIESGFKKEHIY

-206 YVADR
+206 YIADR

-220 GCHCG
+220 GCSCG

-237 YEKHHDGSLTPLKQ
+237 YEKHHDGHLTPLAK

-265 FLNGTRDVYQID
+265 FLNGSRDVYRID

-289 SGTKYEQDEKL
+289 SGVKYEQDEKL

-339 RRAVRHGRVLNL
+339 RRAVRHGRTLKL
-351 NAENLLK
+351 ATEDLIK
-358 IAEIY
+358 IAGLYIDEIY
-363 IDDIYAESYPL
+363 NESYPL
-374 LKENKEFVITELQK
+374 LEKNREYILSELKK
-388 EINRFESTVENG
+388 EIARFESTLENG
-400 MKEFR
+400 MKEFY
-405 KILEQKKKAGNT
+405 KILEQKRSESKA

-428 DTFGFPIELTVELAQ
+428 DTFGFPIELTVELAE
-443 EEGLQVDENGFA
+443 EEGLKVDEAGFA
-455 EAMEEQKQKARDN
+455 AAMEEQKQKARDN
-468 QNFSAKLAVE
+468 QNFSAKLNVG
-478 NAGLY
+478 AGLFD
-483 ESLDASVVSEFVGY
+483 ELSADVVSVFVGY
-497 DTLTAESSI
+497 DKLSYGSKI
-506 AAMNTGSEWKDSLLE
+506 AALVSETEICNTLKE
-521 GEEGTIITLQTPF
+521 GDKGTVIVPETTF

-539 GQKGDFGVI
+539 GQKGDVGMIKTKSGTFE
-548 RTGQGVFD
+548 
-556 VQDTIKLPGG
+556 VQDTIKISGDK
-566 RIGHI
+566 IGHV
-571 GKVVSGVMNK
+571 GCVVSGTVSV
-581 GENASLSVSALNRGN
+581 GEAADMEVDALNRSN
-596 TCKNHTATHL
+596 TCKNHSATHL
-606 LQEALREVLGD
+606 LQKALKIVLGD
-617 HVEQSGSYQD
+617 HVEQQGSYQD
-627 GERTRFDFSHG
+627 SARTRFDFSHS
-638 QAMTAEEIRKVEE
+638 QALTADEIAKVEQ
-651 IVNDKI
+651 IVNEKI
-657 AEDLI
+657 AENLAVVTEEMGIED
-662 VETKIMSL
+662 
-670 DEAKK
+670 AKNK
-675 TGAMALF
+675 GAMALF
-682 GEKYGDTVRVVMIG
+682 GEKYGESVRVVSMG
-696 DFSKELCGGTHV
+696 DFSMELCGGTHV
-708 GHTGE
+708 QNTGD
-713 IASFKILS
+713 IAFFKILS

-726 AGIRRI
+726 AGVRRI
-732 EAITGR
+732 EALTGT
-738 NVTAYYQDM
+738 NVMAYYKSM
-747 EEKLNVVART
+747 EESFLKAVSTAKATPAT
-757 LKTSPASLVER
+757 LADR
-768 AEHLMAEMKALQS
+768 IQAMQAEMKAMSS
-781 ENESLKSKAAKDALG
+781 EIESLKSKAAKDALG
-796 DVSNQ
+796 DVMDQ
-801 VKEIKDVKF
+801 VVEVKGVK
-810 LSASVVGVD
+810 LLAAKVPGVD

-826 GDQLKT
+826 GDQLKA
-832 KIGEGVIVLISDCD
+832 KLGEGVIVLISDAD
-846 GKVNMVAMATEEA
+846 GKVNMVAMATDEA
-859 ISKGAHAGNL
+859 MAKGAHAGNL

-900 AIAEASKVLESQ
+900 AIAEAAKVLESQ
-912 LG
+912 L